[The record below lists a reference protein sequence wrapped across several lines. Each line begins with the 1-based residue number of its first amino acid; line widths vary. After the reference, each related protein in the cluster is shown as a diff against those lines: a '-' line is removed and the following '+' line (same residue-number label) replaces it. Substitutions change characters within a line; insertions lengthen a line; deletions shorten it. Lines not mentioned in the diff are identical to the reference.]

1 MKFINRLGYY
11 LGGFAI
17 GLIILA
23 FILSGK
29 NASCDYGPNARTVKN
44 IISKPLEYSS
54 SAEQYIAKVGL
65 DSTTVT
71 NLIKYG
77 DVNFNRSVINEESCN
92 TYYIESIYKDQDVK
106 ITVLNCDDKA
116 IINDLMLD

>member
-1 MKFINRLGYY
+1 MKFTQRLAYY
-11 LGGFAI
+11 LSGFAI

-44 IISKPLEYSS
+44 ITSKPIEYSPS
-54 SAEQYIAKVGL
+54 TEQYIARVGL
-65 DSTTVT
+65 DSTAVV

-77 DVNFNRSVINEESCN
+77 DVNFNRSVINEDSCN
-92 TYYIESIYKDQDVK
+92 TYHIESVYKDRDVQ

-116 IINDLMLD
+116 IINDLNLE